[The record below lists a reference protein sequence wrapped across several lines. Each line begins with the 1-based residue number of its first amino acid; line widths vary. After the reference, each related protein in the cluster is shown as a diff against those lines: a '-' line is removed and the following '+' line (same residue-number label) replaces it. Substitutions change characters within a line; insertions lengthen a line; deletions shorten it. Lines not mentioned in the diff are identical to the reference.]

1 MSYGTFS
8 CTLEGFDDA
17 FSTMKAIAEYFRDL
31 AAEDRFFG
39 AEPPT
44 PDPEMLAQLA
54 SRSAARRVEAHRNE
68 TGIVLRQDRAA
79 LADDRHASDAV
90 ADAAEETAEETGP
103 QPDATASPP
112 RGTSDTADAP
122 PPAAPAADAGDT
134 PETDEPAPKP
144 VPEAAAVEGGPEDR
158 SEPPEAPREEPA
170 AATEPPAEEAAPAPR
185 ARVVRARP
193 IQATTARST
202 KPRPNVRVSTS
213 SPRTVRVSAGRPAVP
228 ATPTAPAAPATPA
241 ADQNSVAAKLQR
253 IRDVV
258 AKDRKPPAVAD
269 YSEDQHADEGEL
281 AESDALLGNM
291 SDADNVP
298 LAPAAAMPDFHYAE
312 DDLED
317 DEITE
322 DSDFAALDDGFDADE
337 HESVA
342 RGTDEAG
349 PARQPDVWLEDTEDL
364 DLSAAMAIANAPG
377 EEDLGDEDLAD
388 DVALTD
394 VSEDDDIAAAS
405 DADEDMND
413 LDDGFGLAAYDDD
426 DFDDLSFDDGED
438 DDHDDLSLSDPHD
451 DPDHADEVTPEPAGA
466 QDTPAR
472 PVARVL
478 KVKRRDFEEAV
489 REGRLEEE
497 PDTDGTEA
505 ALPET
510 AYGESTL
517 SPEDEAELQ
526 SELKALEAEI
536 SGGGADAGPGALQEH
551 DDLEAYDE
559 EDAGDAAGADN
570 AEPEEVAEQAAA
582 PAVPDEAPQVINPRR
597 RLLRKADDDMDR
609 ILAETDNQLGDS
621 DGTRRR
627 SAIAHLRA
635 AVAATK
641 AEKQAGADFAD
652 DDGEATDAYRDDLA
666 HVVRPRRP
674 VPRGDAPSRRTEDRP
689 APLKLVAEQ
698 RVDVSDTAQAGPIR
712 PRRVRVSDIAERQA
726 ENEGHEDLD
735 MDHEA
740 EAHARATAA
749 NAASFSEFADRVG
762 AYELPD
768 ILEAAAS
775 YLAFVEG
782 RGEFTRPQ
790 LMTKARQA
798 LEGEFSREDGLRHFG
813 RLLREGK
820 LRKVAAGQFS
830 VSERINFRPEERAA
844 V

>member
-1 MSYGTFS
+1 
-8 CTLEGFDDA
+8 
-17 FSTMKAIAEYFRDL
+17 
-31 AAEDRFFG
+31 
-39 AEPPT
+39 
-44 PDPEMLAQLA
+44 
-54 SRSAARRVEAHRNE
+54 
-68 TGIVLRQDRAA
+68 
-79 LADDRHASDAV
+79 
-90 ADAAEETAEETGP
+90 
-103 QPDATASPP
+103 
-112 RGTSDTADAP
+112 
-122 PPAAPAADAGDT
+122 
-134 PETDEPAPKP
+134 
-144 VPEAAAVEGGPEDR
+144 
-158 SEPPEAPREEPA
+158 
-170 AATEPPAEEAAPAPR
+170 
-185 ARVVRARP
+185 
-193 IQATTARST
+193 
-202 KPRPNVRVSTS
+202 
-213 SPRTVRVSAGRPAVP
+213 
-228 ATPTAPAAPATPA
+228 
-241 ADQNSVAAKLQR
+241 
-253 IRDVV
+253 
-258 AKDRKPPAVAD
+258 
-269 YSEDQHADEGEL
+269 
-281 AESDALLGNM
+281 
-291 SDADNVP
+291 
-298 LAPAAAMPDFHYAE
+298 
-312 DDLED
+312 
-317 DEITE
+317 
-322 DSDFAALDDGFDADE
+322 
-337 HESVA
+337 
-342 RGTDEAG
+342 
-349 PARQPDVWLEDTEDL
+349 
-364 DLSAAMAIANAPG
+364 
-377 EEDLGDEDLAD
+377 
-388 DVALTD
+388 
-394 VSEDDDIAAAS
+394 
-405 DADEDMND
+405 
-413 LDDGFGLAAYDDD
+413 
-426 DFDDLSFDDGED
+426 
-438 DDHDDLSLSDPHD
+438 
-451 DPDHADEVTPEPAGA
+451 
-466 QDTPAR
+466 
-472 PVARVL
+472 
-478 KVKRRDFEEAV
+478 
-489 REGRLEEE
+489 
-497 PDTDGTEA
+497 
-505 ALPET
+505 
-510 AYGESTL
+510 
-517 SPEDEAELQ
+517 
-526 SELKALEAEI
+526 
-536 SGGGADAGPGALQEH
+536 
-551 DDLEAYDE
+551 
-559 EDAGDAAGADN
+559 
-570 AEPEEVAEQAAA
+570 
-582 PAVPDEAPQVINPRR
+582 VPDEAPQVINPRR